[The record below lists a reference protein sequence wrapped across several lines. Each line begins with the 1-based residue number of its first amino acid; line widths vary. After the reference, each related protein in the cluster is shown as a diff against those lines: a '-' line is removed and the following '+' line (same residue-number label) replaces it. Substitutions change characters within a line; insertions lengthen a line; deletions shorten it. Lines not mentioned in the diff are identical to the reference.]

1 MFCGW
6 FSGVL
11 WWMSPCQWISANLS
25 NFEMI
30 LFSTWLYSSQT
41 KLCSHLKLPC
51 FGYLFFHTESL
62 PLTSFCEGFSPITT
76 CYHFLC
82 RSLFSRISPLSGLFL
97 MVFAGNSIWRAQL
110 WGSRAQLY
118 FVISTQSTWIESR
131 REYEGF
137 FLERKQ
143 GEGTACK
150 RITMFS
156 PLFSCRFADSTG
168 IPLPA
173 AAALPWL
180 PNGTH
185 SESSKVGP
193 HPLF

>member
-1 MFCGW
+1 MPVN
-6 FSGVL
+6 FSKFKQL
-11 WWMSPCQWISANLS
+11 WNDSFFHMVIFKS
-25 NFEMI
+25 NQTVFSLETALFWLP
-30 LFSTWLYSSQT
+30 LFSHWIN
-41 KLCSHLKLPC
+41 
-51 FGYLFFHTESL
+51 YLSPVSVQDSLQSL
-62 PLTSFCEGFSPITT
+62 PVTSFSAGASSVGFPLYQASFWLSLLETPSEEPSSEG
-76 CYHFLC
+76 LG
-82 RSLFSRISPLSGLFL
+82 RSYI
-97 MVFAGNSIWRAQL
+97 
-110 WGSRAQLY
+110 
-118 FVISTQSTWIESR
+118 VISTPSTWIKSR
-131 REYEGF
+131 REYEVF

-156 PLFSCRFADSTG
+156 PLFSCRFADNTG

>member
-51 FGYLFFHTESL
+51 FGYLFFTLNHYLSPVSLQDSLQSL
-62 PLTSFCEGFSPITT
+62 PVTSFSAGASSVGFPLYQASFWLSLLETPSEEPSSEG
-76 CYHFLC
+76 L
-82 RSLFSRISPLSGLFL
+82 
-97 MVFAGNSIWRAQL
+97 
-110 WGSRAQLY
+110 GSS
-118 FVISTQSTWIESR
+118 FIVISTQSTWIESR
-131 REYEGF
+131 REYGFF

-180 PNGTH
+180 PNGTY